1 MLQAISD
8 KVIVEIIS
16 QKEQEE
22 KALSEKMSKAGL
34 LMPTNDKVDPNKQYG
49 PPVMG
54 VVVSMGPLSVEKFG
68 DNIVVGDR
76 VVFIEKSP
84 HGFQHDGKKL
94 LGLQM
99 DQIVAR
105 LERDK

>member
-1 MLQAISD
+1 MLQAIND
-8 KVIVEIIS
+8 KVVVEIIS
-16 QKEQEE
+16 QKDLEQKQLEE
-22 KALSEKMSKAGL
+22 KMKGVGL
-34 LMPTNDKVDPNKQYG
+34 LMPSTDKVDPNKQYG

-54 VVVSMGPLSVEKFG
+54 VVYSMGPKAIEKFK

-76 VVFIEKSP
+76 VVFVEKSP
-84 HGFQHDGKKL
+84 HGFEYEGKKL

-99 DQIVAR
+99 DQIIAR